1 MIKESNLVKVKDY
14 FGLNIYETKV
24 WLALL
29 KKGIASAGEVA
40 EASGIPRSRTYDV
53 LESLEKRGFAI
64 AKLDKPVKY
73 LGVKP
78 KVIIEKLKNNVRKDA
93 AERITELS
101 KIKTS
106 DEYTNLEDLYNE
118 GMNPVKKEE
127 LSLALRGKANIS
139 NQIKELVLN
148 AKEEVVICTNTSEF
162 TSKIRLF
169 KQTFEVLKK
178 SDVKINVALSG
189 DEKVIKSLSEKLG
202 IKIKRINIQSKF
214 FITDRK
220 EILFYISKNS
230 DEDSAIWLNSEFFA
244 QAFAVLFER
253 AVRN

>member
-1 MIKESNLVKVKDY
+1 M
-14 FGLNIYETKV
+14 
-24 WLALL
+24 
-29 KKGIASAGEVA
+29 
-40 EASGIPRSRTYDV
+40 
-53 LESLEKRGFAI
+53 
-64 AKLDKPVKY
+64 
-73 LGVKP
+73 
-78 KVIIEKLKNNVRKDA
+78 KNNVRKDA

-118 GMNPVKKEE
+118 GMNPVKREE